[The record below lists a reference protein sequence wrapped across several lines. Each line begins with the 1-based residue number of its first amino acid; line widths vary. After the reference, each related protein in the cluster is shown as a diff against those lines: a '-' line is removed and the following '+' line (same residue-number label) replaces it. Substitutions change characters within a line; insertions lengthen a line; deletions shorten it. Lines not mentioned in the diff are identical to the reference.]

1 MNEKN
6 MNELRKFAEENE
18 LDADDV
24 VAVAQRIAVCKEIAK
39 IAFRADT
46 ALFAEMSLVFDELSL
61 AETPEE
67 RLEISKEKLRV
78 VDGTM
83 KAFHETTV
91 EAQNAIMQGKI
102 PAELPHFFTELAEA
116 EEPDDDEQI
125 MAYFLALNA
134 EAENEVKEVLR
145 EYVGEAFEGDGDGD
159 Q

>member
-6 MNELRKFAEENE
+6 MNELKKFSEENG
-18 LDADDV
+18 LDAEGV
-24 VAVAQRIAVCKEIAK
+24 IETAQRIAVCKKIEK

-61 AETPEE
+61 AESPEE
-67 RLEISKEKLRV
+67 RLEITKEKLRV
-78 VDGTM
+78 VGNTM

-91 EAQNAIMQGKI
+91 EARNAIMQGKI
-102 PAELPHFFTELAEA
+102 PAELPGFFTDLAET
-116 EEPDDDEQI
+116 EETDDDEQI

-145 EYVGEAFEGDGDGD
+145 EYVEKEFEGDGDEC
-159 Q
+159 

>member
-6 MNELRKFAEENE
+6 MNE

-24 VAVAQRIAVCKEIAK
+24 VAVAQRIAVCKKIAN

-46 ALFAEMSLVFDELSL
+46 AMFAEMSLVFDELSL

-67 RLEISKEKLRV
+67 RMAITKEKLKAAEN
-78 VDGTM
+78 TM
-83 KAFHETTV
+83 NAFHDTV
-91 EAQNAIMQGKI
+91 RKTVTAIMQGKT
-102 PAELPHFFTELAEA
+102 PAELPYFFTELAEA
-116 EEPDDDEQI
+116 EETDDDEQI

-145 EYVGEAFEGDGDGD
+145 EYVGEAFEGDGDEC
-159 Q
+159 